1 MSEVERYV
9 RAGVPVKIMWDE
21 DGGSYADPRE
31 NTNVGTFVHWHRN
44 YELGDRKLDSQEDE
58 AMRRGGLN
66 LLVRY
71 LKLCRGATCVIPVGM
86 IDHSGISVYAGGGTH
101 WSDSAGWD
109 SGTVGVIY
117 DTPESREET
126 GVSNEEIE
134 RILRTEI
141 EEYDKFVRGEI
152 YGYEVGDDR
161 LRESCWGFLGLDVV
175 REEAKQAADAIAEDY
190 SRKLRIE
197 AACKFKPESFSYAA

>member
-1 MSEVERYV
+1 MSEVETYI
-9 RAGVPVKIMWDE
+9 RAGVPVRIMWDE
-21 DGGSYADPRE
+21 DGGSYANPRE
-31 NTNVGTFVHWHRN
+31 HCNVGTFVHWHRN
-44 YELGDRKLDSQEDE
+44 YQLGDRELDSQEHE

-71 LKLCRGATCVIPVGM
+71 LKLCRGATVVIPVGM

-126 GVSNEEIE
+126 GVSDTDIE
-134 RILRTEI
+134 KILRTEI
-141 EEYDKFVRGEI
+141 EEYDKFVSGEI
-152 YGYEVGDDR
+152 YGYEVGDHR
-161 LRESCWGFLGLDVV
+161 LNESCWGFLGIETV

-190 SRKLRIE
+190 NRKLRIE
-197 AACKFKPESFSYAA
+197 AACRFAPESFNYAA

>member
-21 DGGSYADPRE
+21 DGGDYADPRQH
-31 NTNVGTFVHWHRN
+31 TNVGTFVHWHRR
-44 YELGDRKLDSQEDE
+44 YELGDRQIEGREVD
-58 AMRRGGLN
+58 AMERGGLR
-66 LLVRY
+66 LLTRY
-71 LKLCRGATCVIPVGM
+71 LTLCCGATQVIPVGM

-109 SGTVGVIY
+109 SGTVGVIF

-126 GVSNEEIE
+126 GVSDEEIE
-134 RILRTEI
+134 KILRTEI
-141 EEYDKFVRGEI
+141 EEYDKYVRGEI

-161 LRESCWGFLGLDVV
+161 ISESCWGYLGLDCV
-175 REEAKQAADAIAEDY
+175 REEANMAADAIAEDY
-190 SRKLRIE
+190 HRMRRIE
-197 AACKFKPESFSYAA
+197 AACRFKPESFSYAA